1 MERRIVQFKVST
13 NTAIGVYNTIQEAS
27 KESGI
32 SIHDIDKCLRGA
44 WPDVKGKNT
53 TFKYEV
59 TNAELR
65 EASRKKKEE
74 KLRAQMEKLKVE
86 WKN

>member
-13 NTAIGVYNTIQEAS
+13 NTAIGIYNTIQEAS

-44 WPDVKGKNT
+44 
-53 TFKYEV
+53 
-59 TNAELR
+59 
-65 EASRKKKEE
+65 
-74 KLRAQMEKLKVE
+74 
-86 WKN
+86 

>member
-1 MERRIVQFKVST
+1 M
-13 NTAIGVYNTIQEAS
+13 
-27 KESGI
+27 
-32 SIHDIDKCLRGA
+32 
-44 WPDVKGKNT
+44 KGKNT